1 MLNLSSKKLKTNL
14 AEEHLSALQ
23 VLQTPKL
30 GKILAKWLVGLFLGL
45 LVILFLP
52 WQQNINGTGSI
63 TALDPADRPQT
74 VQTAIAG
81 RIEAWHIR
89 EGQYV
94 NKGDTIMRLSE
105 IKDKF
110 FDPDLLLRIGEQI
123 DAKES
128 TIGAKRQ
135 KSEALGDQIVALEGA
150 LQLKLSQ
157 VRNKLAQAR
166 LKVKSDSAD
175 LVAERV
181 QFEIARQ
188 QLERQQN
195 LFDKGLKSRTELEA
209 RTLKFQESAAKV
221 MAVENK
227 YLASQNELIN
237 ARIDLNGVE
246 AEYREKISKAR
257 SDLSGTLSEVYESSG
272 ELSKLENEFVNM
284 QIRNSNYYVV
294 APQNGFIVRAQ
305 KAGLGE
311 TLKEGDAVV
320 TIMPQYPEMA
330 VAMYV
335 RPMDVP
341 LIQVGRKVRMEFEGW
356 PALQFSGWP
365 SVAVGTFGGIVRVVD
380 YVETPEKGNRY
391 RVLVAPDPEEEPWP
405 EQLRMGSGVYGW
417 VMLDEVPIWYEI
429 WRQMNGFPP
438 SLQEAPG
445 AGYNDKTIEK

>member
-1 MLNLSSKKLKTNL
+1 MLNLSSRKITTNL
-14 AEEHLSALQ
+14 ADEHLSSLQ
-23 VLQTPKL
+23 VLQTPRL
-30 GKILAKWLVGLFLGL
+30 GKVLARWLVGLFLVL
-45 LVILFLP
+45 LIVLFLP
-52 WQQNINGTGSI
+52 WQQNINGVGSL

-74 VQTAIAG
+74 VQSAIAG

-94 NKGDTIMRLSE
+94 NKGDTILRLSE
-105 IKDKF
+105 IKEKF

-157 VRNKLAQAR
+157 ARNKLEQAR
-166 LKVKSDSAD
+166 LKVISDSAD
-175 LVAERV
+175 LVAQRV
-181 QFEIARQ
+181 QYQIAQ
-188 QLERQQN
+188 EQLQRQQN
-195 LFDKGLKSRTELEA
+195 LYEKGLKSRTELET
-209 RTLKFQESAAKV
+209 RTLKFQESAAKI

-237 ARIDLNGVE
+237 ARIDLSGIE

-257 SDLSGTLSEVYESSG
+257 SDLSGTLSEAFESSG

-284 QIRNSNYYVV
+284 QIRNSNYYIV
-294 APQNGFIVRAQ
+294 APQNGYIVRAQ
-305 KAGLGE
+305 RAGLGE
-311 TLKEGDAVV
+311 TIKEGEAVV

-335 RPMDVP
+335 RAMDVP
-341 LIQVGRKVRMEFEGW
+341 LIQEGRKVRMEFDGW

-365 SVAVGTFGGIVRVVD
+365 SVAVGTFGGIVRVID
-380 YVETPEKGNRY
+380 FVETPEKGGMY
-391 RVLVAPDPEEEPWP
+391 RVLVAPDPDEEPWP

-417 VMLDEVPIWYEI
+417 IMLDEVPIWYEI
-429 WRQMNGFPP
+429 WRQLNGFPP
-438 SLQEAPG
+438 SLKEAPD
-445 AGYNDKTIEK
+445 AAYNTKTIEK